1 MAITATYTVT
11 LSASDKD
18 HAKGEYVLA
27 SIVRNSPATLVPEG
41 LYVQSATINMA
52 GTTFWSGSG
61 YNPYLDFGDI
71 GRVYVST
78 SVTDKT
84 AIPITTPTDFN
95 LDELLSVGTTLNSFY
110 IYGYKSSNGNV
121 CTYPSTTAQFTIT
134 ATVVQSYAKSSATVT
149 SSVAAGSAST
159 VTFINPYLNNVYHAV
174 DWRFGNTL
182 VHSAVTSVGQSSVSY
197 TIPVSWLTNIPNATS
212 GTATVSVTTYASGGA
227 ELGTDTYSFTI
238 TAPSSAVPTISLAAA
253 RVDNSVPSSWG
264 VYVQGQSG
272 VRITATASGYQGS
285 TISSYTISGG
295 ATGTQSSNVFTVS
308 VIYSS
313 GTVTYTVK
321 VTDSR
326 GRTATASVSITVVAY
341 AAPSL
346 TATEAFRCASNGT
359 ASETGTYISA
369 KASGTY
375 SSVSSK
381 NSMTLKVQYGLTTS
395 SAYSTAVTLTNGTAS
410 VIGGGSIDANYSFNV
425 KFTLTDQF
433 NTIEKIL
440 TVGTAAYTVFFR
452 QGGNGVAL
460 GKVSER
466 ANAVEINPDWDIY
479 HGSTKLNGTVP
490 ISRGGTGATTAANAR
505 TNLGA
510 VNKAGDTMTG
520 NLNIQGQLYPSLY
533 LLPTNTGQT
542 NRTVFEGS
550 YVGASSFAAWE
561 DSSGNNRRMLE
572 VRTKAYESSLDNAA
586 MLRVC
591 DGGTWGNYRIFHAG
605 MATAIPIANGGTGAT
620 SASSARS
627 KLGTNNAGNL
637 TTGTIPAA
645 RLPFKV
651 AYGSGNVSGSTALT
665 INYSSAGFTSIPY
678 VVVCYSTSGSNWS
691 GDNGALKVHSKTT
704 TGATIIVGGSF
715 NTSRAVDWIAIGT

>member
-11 LSASDKD
+11 ISASNKD
-18 HAKGEYVLA
+18 HARGEYVYA
-27 SIVRNSPATLVPEG
+27 NIVRTSPATLVPEG

-61 YNPYLDFGDI
+61 NNPYLDFGDI

-84 AIPITTPTDFN
+84 TIPITTPADFN
-95 LDELLSVGTTLNSFY
+95 LDELLSVGKTLNNFY
-110 IYGYKSSNGNV
+110 IYGYKSSSGNV
-121 CTYPSTTAQFTIT
+121 CTYASTSAQFVIT
-134 ATVVQSYAKSSATVT
+134 ATIGQNYAKSSATVT
-149 SSVAAGSAST
+149 SSVEAGSAST
-159 VTFINPYLNNVYHAV
+159 VTFINPYLSNVYHVV
-174 DWRFGNTL
+174 DWRFGSSL
-182 VHSAVTSVGQSSVSY
+182 VHSTTTSTGQSSASY
-197 TIPVSWLTNIPNATS
+197 TIPLSWLTAIPNATS
-212 GTATVSVTTYASGGA
+212 GTASVSVTTYSYGGA

-238 TAPSSAVPTISLAAA
+238 TAPSSAVPTISLATA
-253 RVDNSVPSSWG
+253 RIDNTVPSSWG
-264 VYVQGQSG
+264 IYVQGKSG
-272 VRITATASGYQGS
+272 VRITATAAGYQGS

-295 ATGTQSSNVFTVS
+295 ATGTQTSNVFTIS
-308 VIYSS
+308 VVYSS
-313 GTVTYTVK
+313 GTITYTVK

-326 GRTATASVSITVVAY
+326 GRTATASVSISVVAY
-341 AAPSL
+341 SAPSL

-369 KASGTY
+369 KASGTC

-479 HGSTKLNGTVP
+479 HGSEKISGTVP
-490 ISRGGTGATTAANAR
+490 ITRGGTGGTTAAAAR
-505 TNLGA
+505 SNLGVVA
-510 VNKAGDTMTG
+510 KTGDTMTG
-520 NLNIQGQLYPSLY
+520 NLSIQGTLYPSLY
-533 LLPTNTGQT
+533 LLPTNSGQT
-542 NRTVFEGS
+542 NRIVFEGS
-550 YVGASSFAAWE
+550 YVGAASFAAWE
-561 DSSGNNRRMLE
+561 DSTGNNRRMLE
-572 VRTKAYESSLDNAA
+572 VRTKAYQSSLDNAV

-591 DGGTWGNYRIFHAG
+591 DAGTWGNYRIFHAG
-605 MATAIPIANGGTGAT
+605 MPTGVPIANGGTGAT
-620 SASSARS
+620 TAANARS
-627 KLGTNNAGNL
+627 NLSANNAANL
-637 TTGTIPAA
+637 TTGTLPAA
-645 RLPFKV
+645 RLPFKIQ
-651 AYGSGNVSGSTALT
+651 YGQTSVSGVSWTTVSLT
-665 INYSSAGFTSIPY
+665 AGFTATPTI
-678 VVVCYSTSGSNWS
+678 VVSYAGNPSSSGIAVLKTANESKSSFQVCMAGSSGSGTRYVNY
-691 GDNGALKVHSKTT
+691 
-704 TGATIIVGGSF
+704 
-715 NTSRAVDWIAIGT
+715 IAIGL

>member
-11 LSASDKD
+11 ISASDKD
-18 HAKGEYVLA
+18 HAKGEYVYA

-61 YNPYLDFGDI
+61 YNPYLDFGEI

-84 AIPITTPTDFN
+84 AIPITTPVDFN

-121 CTYPSTTAQFTIT
+121 CTYASTAAQFVIT
-134 ATVVQSYAKSSATVT
+134 ATIGQNYAKSSATVT
-149 SSVAAGSAST
+149 SNVEAGSASM
-159 VTFINPYLNNVYHAV
+159 VSFINPYLSNVYHVV
-174 DWRFGNTL
+174 DWRFGSSL
-182 VHSAVTSVGQSSVSY
+182 VHSATTSVGQSSVSY
-197 TIPVSWLTNIPNATS
+197 TIPVTWLTAIPNATS
-212 GTATVSVTTYASGGA
+212 GTATVSVTTYSSGGS

-238 TAPSSAVPTISLAAA
+238 TAPASAVPTISLAAT
-253 RVDNSVPSSWG
+253 RIDNSVPSSWG

-272 VRITATASGYQGS
+272 VRITATAAGYQGS

-313 GTVTYTVK
+313 GTITYTVK

-326 GRTATASVSITVVAY
+326 GRTATASVSISVVAY
-341 AAPSL
+341 SAPSF

-490 ISRGGTGATTAANAR
+490 ISRGGTGGTTAAAAR
-505 TNLGA
+505 SNLGA

-520 NLNIQGQLYPSLY
+520 NLSIQGTLYPSLY
-533 LLPTNTGQT
+533 LLPTNSGQT
-542 NRTVFEGS
+542 NRIVFEGS
-550 YVGASSFAAWE
+550 YVGAASFAAWE
-561 DSSGNNRRMLE
+561 DSTGNNRRMLE
-572 VRTKAYESSLDNAA
+572 VRTKAYQSRLDNAV

-591 DGGTWGNYRIFHAG
+591 DAGTWGNYRIFHAG
-605 MATAIPIANGGTGAT
+605 MPTGVPIANGGTGAT
-620 SASSARS
+620 TAANARS
-627 KLGTNNAGNL
+627 NLGANNAANL
-637 TTGTIPAA
+637 TTGTLPAA
-645 RLPFKV
+645 RLPFKIQ
-651 AYGSGNVSGSTALT
+651 YGQTSVSGVSWTTVTLT
-665 INYSSAGFTSIPY
+665 AGFTATPTI
-678 VVVCYSTSGSNWS
+678 VVSYAGNPSSSGIAVLKTANESKSSFQVCMAGSSGSGTRYVNY
-691 GDNGALKVHSKTT
+691 
-704 TGATIIVGGSF
+704 IC
-715 NTSRAVDWIAIGT
+715 IGV

>member
-1 MAITATYTVT
+1 MASFTATYTVT

-18 HAKGEYVLA
+18 HARGEYVYA

-41 LYVQSATINMA
+41 LYVQSASINMS
-52 GTTFWSGSG
+52 GTTFWAGAG
-61 YNPYLDFGDI
+61 NNPYLDFGDI

-110 IYGYKSSNGNV
+110 IYGYKSSSGNV
-121 CTYPSTTAQFTIT
+121 CTYASNNAQFTIT
-134 ATVVQSYAKSSATVT
+134 ATVVQSYARSSAKVT
-149 SSVAAGSAST
+149 SSVEAGSAST
-159 VTFINPYLNNVYHAV
+159 VTFINPYLNNVYHVV
-174 DWRFGNTL
+174 DWRFGSSL
-182 VHSAVTSVGQSSVSY
+182 VHSARTNVGQSSVSY

-212 GTATVSVTTYASGGA
+212 GTATVSVTTYASGGTL
-227 ELGTDTYSFTI
+227 LGTDTYSFTI
-238 TAPSSAVPTISLAAA
+238 TAPSSAVPTISLAVT
-253 RVDNSVPSSWG
+253 RVDNSVPSTWG
-264 VYVQGQSG
+264 VYVQGKSG
-272 VRITATASGYQGS
+272 VKITATASGYQGS
-285 TISSYTISGG
+285 TVSSYTISGG
-295 ATGTQSSNVFTVS
+295 VTGTQTSNVFTIS
-308 VIYSS
+308 TIYSS
-313 GTVTYTVK
+313 GTITYTVK

-326 GRTATASVSITVVAY
+326 GRTATASVSISVVAY
-341 AAPSL
+341 SAPTFS
-346 TATEAFRCASNGT
+346 ATEAFRCTSAGA

-369 KASGTY
+369 KASATY

-433 NTIEKIL
+433 STVEKIL

-490 ISRGGTGATTAANAR
+490 ISRGGTGATTAASAR
-505 TNLGA
+505 SQLGVVA
-510 VNKAGDTMTG
+510 KTGDTMTG
-520 NLNIQGQLYPSLY
+520 NLTIQGSLYPSM
-533 LLPTNTGQT
+533 LLKPTRDGQT
-542 NRTVFEGS
+542 NQTVFEGS

-561 DSSGNNRRMLE
+561 DATGNNRRMLE
-572 VRTKAYESSLDNAA
+572 VRTKAYANSLDNAV
-586 MLRVC
+586 MVRVC
-591 DGGTWGNYRIFHAG
+591 DNGTWGNYRVFHAG
-605 MATAIPIANGGTGAT
+605 MPTGVPIANGGTGAT
-620 SASSARS
+620 TAATARS
-627 KLGTNNAGNL
+627 NLGANNAGNL

-645 RLPFKV
+645 RLPFKIQYGQTSV
-651 AYGSGNVSGSTALT
+651 TGVSWTTVSLSGFTATPTIVVSYAGNPSSSGISVLKTANESKSSFQVCMAGSSGSGTR
-665 INYSSAGFTSIPY
+665 Y
-678 VVVCYSTSGSNWS
+678 VN
-691 GDNGALKVHSKTT
+691 
-704 TGATIIVGGSF
+704 
-715 NTSRAVDWIAIGT
+715 WIAIGV